1 MDFCIIAREPSKS
14 LLNLEQSEI
23 KSTVITNP
31 IKLGE
36 KIDDKTFVLDI
47 HVMLN
52 DDTRLNLEMQV
63 INRGNWPERS
73 LNYLCRAYDQLK
85 LGEDYSQSKCAIH
98 IGILDFTLFKA
109 YPEFYAHNMMMNVKN
124 HHVSVRSK
132 HLLLRP

>member
-1 MDFCIIAREPSKS
+1 MFRVVLQANEFVLRGLIGA

-47 HVMLN
+47 HVLLN

-63 INRGNWPERS
+63 INRGN
-73 LNYLCRAYDQLK
+73 
-85 LGEDYSQSKCAIH
+85 
-98 IGILDFTLFKA
+98 
-109 YPEFYAHNMMMNVKN
+109 
-124 HHVSVRSK
+124 
-132 HLLLRP
+132 